1 MLDLLLKKGAFSP
14 QNFYKPPAISRTRV
28 CPCGGVTYVSVRRRF
43 YTVDPSIVLQ
53 LVALSME
60 LQQASTSS

>member
-1 MLDLLLKKGAFSP
+1 MLDLLLKKGAFCP
-14 QNFYKPPAISRTRV
+14 QNFYKPPAILRTRAA
-28 CPCGGVTYVSVRRRF
+28 PGGGVTYVSVRRRF